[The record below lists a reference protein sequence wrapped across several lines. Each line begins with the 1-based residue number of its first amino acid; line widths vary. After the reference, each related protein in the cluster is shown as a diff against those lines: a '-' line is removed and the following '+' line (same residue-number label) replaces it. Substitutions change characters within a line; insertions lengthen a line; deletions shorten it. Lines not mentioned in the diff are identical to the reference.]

1 MDDALKKK
9 LKNYVL
15 WLLGR
20 QDYSRRELTTKLKK
34 KEATPEFIESLL
46 DWCEEH
52 NFINEQRYCEGFV
65 RRHLAKYHG
74 LKRIKSEA
82 MGKGIDSYLLEQVI
96 ENQEVDWFELAQEA
110 YNKKYSTTQT
120 DFDYKEKTRRVRYLM
135 YRGFSYEQIDFAM
148 QAQ

>member
-1 MDDALKKK
+1 MDDELKKK

-20 QDYSRRELTTKLKK
+20 QEYSRRELTTKLKNK
-34 KEATPEFIESLL
+34 DATDEFIESLL
-46 DWCEEH
+46 NWCEEH

-65 RRHLAKYHG
+65 RRQVAKRHG

-82 MGKGIDSYLLEQVI
+82 MGKGIDTTLLAQVV
-96 ENQEVDWFELAQEA
+96 ENQDIDWFELAEQA
-110 YNKKYSTTQT
+110 YNKKYSTT
-120 DFDYKEKTRRVRYLM
+120 DNLDYKEKAKRTRYLL
-135 YRGFSYEQIDFAM
+135 YRGFSYEQINFAM